1 MATPTHALSVN
12 IYGRGDATLGDGPS
26 HMGIAV
32 YEIGARTCEMHH
44 IRNPSDT
51 DFIYDPRTQPLQ
63 NDPVLRGRCKLINFT
78 SVQQK
83 DHAARLL
90 SNFGRNDANIP
101 EFGVGNC
108 QDWVAKAIQMLE
120 TADVLPSGEGLF
132 WEEMIN
138 LSAEAMQ
145 DRCVQS
151 GRTWIPGP
159 EQVFE
164 GEADAR
170 FADKGDVKPVGRLMQ
185 NSALR
190 ERMLAL
196 EGGIPAGGS
205 VGVDKGLSGERPFY
219 VSSPFFSRTREVPGC
234 DGEGASSSA
243 GAAERDNP
251 SAD

>member
-63 NDPVLRGRCKLINFT
+63 EDPVLRGRCKLINFT

-101 EFGVGNC
+101 NSGV
-108 QDWVAKAIQMLE
+108 V
-120 TADVLPSGEGLF
+120 PSGEGLF

-151 GRTWIPGP
+151 GTTWIPGP

-185 NSALR
+185 NPALR

-243 GAAERDNP
+243 GAAAERNNP
-251 SAD
+251 SAN